1 MAEHFAMR
9 SAARPAS
16 AEAVAEEQAVE
27 EAMAAEAAEVQ
38 RQAASVAEA
47 VAEAAEERAEAER
60 QAVAVDANGEVTL
73 PTLSPLSPPPLTP
86 APPTSAGGAF
96 SPKVGGS
103 KASRDWW
110 RKFRQAEA
118 AWEARQPGYVL
129 TDEERRAEMIAVS
142 IPMGA
147 GAVSQASPCGGPA
160 PMRPTKLVG
169 AAGHS
174 LGAAPSLLWRHSGGG
189 RMLRTLSSACRRGAD
204 GGGGGCHQARTGGT
218 RVQGGADGFG
228 GRQDLGGG
236 GGGGSGDGGGGG
248 GEGGGGG

>member
-1 MAEHFAMR
+1 MTHAGCHFCSPIQVAIDADTQRYPVITQRHMQVAGEAEVAALEAENARLKQVLSATAAGTLSRPPYSNPWLQPTLDPNPDQVLQAARAEHFAMR

-38 RQAASVAEA
+38 RQAASVAETVAEA

-73 PTLSPLSPPPLTP
+73 PTLSPLSPP
-86 APPTSAGGAF
+86 TSAGGAF

-103 KASRDWW
+103 QASQDWW

-147 GAVSQASPCGGPA
+147 GAVSQASPCGGQHPCG
-160 PMRPTKLVG
+160 P
-169 AAGHS
+169 
-174 LGAAPSLLWRHSGGG
+174 
-189 RMLRTLSSACRRGAD
+189 RG
-204 GGGGGCHQARTGGT
+204 
-218 RVQGGADGFG
+218 
-228 GRQDLGGG
+228 
-236 GGGGSGDGGGGG
+236 
-248 GEGGGGG
+248 